1 MTLRLKAPS
10 PDLSRSTM
18 QKLLQVMVMAL
29 WLLGSAQAAVEN
41 PLKLDYGPA
50 LAPPAPASQPILLA
64 MNDMTDLPVA
74 PLRLEYQLL
83 GYIERMSDM
92 VMQIQQIIESIP
104 IPVDKALLAQKSDSL
119 LPPLGK
125 YHSTVGETL
134 ARIER
139 IETLISDIS
148 RIIRDLP
155 ATTRQDPA
163 ASSRNHDPLLAVT
176 PYRPKRKEPGS
187 LEAFALLG
195 TLLLMVAGISWW
207 WRRKSAGHA
216 PAVTQKSY
224 YQQPSAIHSPQ
235 PVAADPSS
243 IPALPTTSSPTGDIQ
258 PETPPPVAVTPVQT
272 SRGQPLEFGATASKK
287 DSPEEHREEEPAKAS
302 QALELAEIMV
312 SMGLTEGAARTLVEQ
327 IQLNPK
333 RALPHWLKLL
343 DIYRKS
349 GMKEKFDQSAK
360 ELHTRFNVHV
370 GDWQK
375 AGQKVP
381 HETLENYP
389 RILAQVQAMWGQPDC
404 NEYLT
409 SLLEDN
415 RGGTRAG
422 FPAAVA
428 EEILLL
434 ISLQQ

>member
-1 MTLRLKAPS
+1 
-10 PDLSRSTM
+10 M
-18 QKLLQVMVMAL
+18 QKLLQAL
-29 WLLGSAQAAVEN
+29 IISIWLLGSAQAAVEN
-41 PLKLDYGPA
+41 QLKLDYGPA
-50 LAPPAPASQPILLA
+50 LAPPAPSQPLVLA
-64 MNDMTDLPVA
+64 MNDITNLPVA

-104 IPVDKALLAQKSDSL
+104 IPVDKALLTKKSDTM
-119 LPPLGK
+119 LPPLAE
-125 YHSTVGETL
+125 YHNAVGETL

-155 ATTRQDPA
+155 ASANQNPTI
-163 ASSRNHDPLLAVT
+163 SSRNHDPLLAVT
-176 PYRPKRKEPGS
+176 PYRPRRKGPGI
-187 LEAFALLG
+187 LENFVLLAP
-195 TLLLMVAGISWW
+195 LLLLLAGISWW
-207 WRRKSAGHA
+207 WLRKPGRQT
-216 PAVTQKSY
+216 PDVRQKSK
-224 YQQPSAIHSPQ
+224 YQLPSAINVSTPVAVVPSSSPVLPRVSTAPATSANIRPESPQ
-235 PVAADPSS
+235 PIS
-243 IPALPTTSSPTGDIQ
+243 ISPAQ
-258 PETPPPVAVTPVQT
+258 A
-272 SRGQPLEFGATASKK
+272 SRGQPLGFEAASPHK
-287 DSPEEHREEEPAKAS
+287 DAPEEPREEEPGKAS

-349 GMKEKFDQSAK
+349 GMKEQFDQSAK

-375 AGQKVP
+375 AGQKAP
-381 HETLENYP
+381 YETLESYP

-404 NEYLT
+404 IEYLT

-434 ISLQQ
+434 ISLQ